1 MTASKEYQM
10 VFPRTMS
17 SFQCTLN
24 IFLSIQLHKNFLFAK
39 VKLKLHGFYKVKNI
53 NVLFQRRRHPIEKL
67 LQTIPQISLEQL
79 LIVLLFDQAV
89 DLELAVNFVKFFRT
103 ILCRTAANGCLWT
116 IIGVVVNVLEI
127 KN

>member
-1 MTASKEYQM
+1 M
-10 VFPRTMS
+10 VST
-17 SFQCTLN
+17 
-24 IFLSIQLHKNFLFAK
+24 
-39 VKLKLHGFYKVKNI
+39 KLKISMFCF
-53 NVLFQRRRHPIEKL
+53 NVGDQI
-67 LQTIPQISLEQL
+67 IPQISLEQL
-79 LIVLLFDQAV
+79 LIGLLFDQAV

>member
-1 MTASKEYQM
+1 MTASKEHQM

-24 IFLSIQLHKNFLFAK
+24 IFLSIQLHKNFLFAI
-39 VKLKLHGFYKVKNI
+39 VKLKLHGFYKVKNT

-67 LQTIPQISLEQL
+67 LKKIPQISLEQL
-79 LIVLLFDQAV
+79 LIRLLFDQAV

-103 ILCRTAANGCLWT
+103 ILCRTTANGCLWT
-116 IIGVVVNVLEI
+116 LIGVVVNVLEI